1 MTYDELVLKVREV
14 FENANAK
21 EIYEHVAVQIDVTGE
36 AAGTFYI
43 EIAERCISVEPY
55 DYVNHDARVR
65 VDTKTLCDIMERR
78 ITYADACQSGNVWV
92 EGNPYKIG
100 LLSRVNAKLAK
111 KHDNKL

>member
-43 EIAERCISVEPY
+43 EIAERCISV
-55 DYVNHDARVR
+55 
-65 VDTKTLCDIMERR
+65 
-78 ITYADACQSGNVWV
+78 
-92 EGNPYKIG
+92 
-100 LLSRVNAKLAK
+100 
-111 KHDNKL
+111 

>member
-43 EIAERCISVEPY
+43 EIAVY
-55 DYVNHDARVR
+55 
-65 VDTKTLCDIMERR
+65 
-78 ITYADACQSGNVWV
+78 
-92 EGNPYKIG
+92 
-100 LLSRVNAKLAK
+100 
-111 KHDNKL
+111 